1 MLVQIGLEILR
12 EIGRYC
18 LSLADF
24 VGVESTE
31 HGSLVFVHD
40 WKDLNTKSR
49 TNCRHA
55 RQP

>member
-18 LSLADF
+18 LSFADF

-49 TNCRHA
+49 KM
-55 RQP
+55 